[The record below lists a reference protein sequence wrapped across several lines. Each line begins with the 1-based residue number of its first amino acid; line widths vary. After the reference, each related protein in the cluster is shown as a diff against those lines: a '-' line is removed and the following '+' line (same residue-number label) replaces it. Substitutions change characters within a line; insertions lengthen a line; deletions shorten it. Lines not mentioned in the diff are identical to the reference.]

1 MAIIRREHEG
11 ERAVSRPGRQWDPFE
26 LIRGMLGW
34 DPFEESRRT
43 LGGREVEFA
52 PCFEVKETK
61 DSYLFKADLP
71 GVREEDLDI
80 SITGNRLT
88 ISGKR
93 EEEKKEEG
101 DRYYALERSYGSFG
115 RSFSLP
121 EGVELDSARADLK
134 NGELTIFLAKK
145 PEIQARKIPLFKG
158 QEGEAKA

>member
-1 MAIIRREHEG
+1 
-11 ERAVSRPGRQWDPFE
+11 
-26 LIRGMLGW
+26 MLGW
-34 DPFEESRRT
+34 DPFEEARRT
-43 LGGREVEFA
+43 GRREVEFV

-88 ISGKR
+88 VSGKR
-93 EEEKKEEG
+93 EDEKKEEG
-101 DRYYALERSYGSFG
+101 DRYYALERSYGSFS
-115 RSFSLP
+115 RSFSMP